1 MGGILTITLK
11 ITGINT
17 RPIYINITNK
27 PVVLGRSNN
36 CSCVINDPKCSS
48 THCEV
53 RLNDTG
59 VAMIKD
65 LGSKNG
71 TFINGS
77 RIKETSLT
85 LGDQVILGDTKF
97 SLEASKMTT
106 EELKLHTSNV
116 SKRKTQ
122 IIDIN
127 TLELEEPIRKPITV
141 STKPLEKEHFP
152 TEEDKTLTSILKKIV
167 EKIKS

>member
-1 MGGILTITLK
+1 MTITLK

-17 RPIYINITNK
+17 RPIYIDITNK
-27 PVVLGRSNN
+27 PVILGRSNN

-106 EELKLHTSNV
+106 NELKLHSSNV
-116 SKRKTQ
+116 PKRKTQ
-122 IIDIN
+122 IIDIRA
-127 TLELEEPIRKPITV
+127 LELEEPIRKPVLIP
-141 STKPLEKEHFP
+141 TKPVEKDLSPE
-152 TEEDKTLTSILKKIV
+152 EEDKTLTSILKKFV
-167 EKIKS
+167 DKIKS